1 MGKGRGDCSCSLTA
15 LRSGILQPGLG
26 CVGETTSPGQGQMW
40 MLTARVFWL
49 ALSTSPQPWEGD
61 TQAQGLRVPRR
72 HHQATAGAV
81 TFPLAHMFAFSSPY
95 PREWPWEV
103 AFDANRGQVVA
114 TPPMTEASLLVP
126 PLPRKVGLSLT
137 SPLPCRLPPAD
148 HSRKEQ
154 PSSMRIRAP
163 GCSRGDL
170 EGCGLGSDRRAQGL

>member
-1 MGKGRGDCSCSLTA
+1 MLLFFHSSEIWDFAARFGLCGRDN
-15 LRSGILQPGLG
+15 
-26 CVGETTSPGQGQMW
+26 
-40 MLTARVFWL
+40 
-49 ALSTSPQPWEGD
+49 
-61 TQAQGLRVPRR
+61 VPRSRTDVDAHCQGFLACPLHLAPALGGR
-72 HHQATAGAV
+72 HTGPGAPGPTA
-81 TFPLAHMFAFSSPY
+81 PPPSHSWCCDLPPAHMFAFSSPY

-103 AFDANRGQVVA
+103 AFDANWGQVVA
-114 TPPMTEASLLVP
+114 TPPMTEASLLIP
-126 PLPRKVGLSLT
+126 PPHKVGLSLT